1 MFDVQA
7 EAVVKAHIEVA
18 HPDQRKQC
26 DQVSAPVR
34 KEQLE
39 TRNHQEDGGNVV
51 AEAVFT
57 GEQIKKFL
65 RENCRGL
72 LAPLHAKVMD
82 FNKYFFMRNRP
93 CNTRNRNCQHE
104 KPHKLIL

>member
-39 TRNHQEDGGNVV
+39 TRNHQEDGGKVV

-57 GEQIKKFL
+57 GEQVEKFAL
-65 RENCRGL
+65 HHVPGILASDAAIFLHLPEDCLVSDGPCDRGDGQRQSDQREEL
-72 LAPLHAKVMD
+72 
-82 FNKYFFMRNRP
+82 
-93 CNTRNRNCQHE
+93 
-104 KPHKLIL
+104 